1 MRKIKA
7 FILSGILVLGGL
19 SWLAGP
25 TSAYAAPLPL
35 QGQTQQIE
43 PEFYPAIVAAAWQV
57 ARWAAEAAVKAV
69 AAYVAIKAAQ
79 AVLNGQ
85 GPGDDLITV
94 PEGVF

>member
-1 MRKIKA
+1 MRKITA

-25 TSAYAAPLPL
+25 TSAYAAPLAS
-35 QGQTQQIE
+35 QGQTQQVE
-43 PEFYPAIVAAAWQV
+43 PELPLSIVTIAPRIVARV
-57 ARWAAEAAVKAV
+57 L
-69 AAYVAIKAAQ
+69 AAYIAYKAAR
-79 AVLNGQ
+79 NGQ